1 MSSNPGQ
8 ATLSER
14 NIEGRSEKD
23 TNIFLGKR
31 QNVRRLFD
39 YIQDKKEQQG
49 REKQEECKLKTI
61 CSKKERKNFSA
72 QEIKNLSKKTSSLFS
87 NKKNQVE
94 KINLCVQYLI
104 ITIFVF

>member
-14 NIEGRSEKD
+14 NIEGRSQKD

-72 QEIKNLSKKTSSLFS
+72 QEIKNLSKKTLSLFS
-87 NKKNQVE
+87 NKK
-94 KINLCVQYLI
+94 KIKWKKLI
-104 ITIFVF
+104 SVFNI

>member
-87 NKKNQVE
+87 NKKKSSGKN
-94 KINLCVQYLI
+94 
-104 ITIFVF
+104 